1 MIKTLTF
8 WCPYVGD
15 VGTVKAVI
23 ESAKSF
29 SKSNKY
35 KCKIFNS
42 YGEFDKYR
50 LVFKKN
56 NIEEIKLIDN
66 RLIYKLPKEGF
77 FWSRFNYILIF
88 IFCFFPFL
96 FYLARNQKDYLFI
109 YLITSLPLL
118 LVSLFNLNNKIIF
131 RVSGKIKFTLFRKF
145 IYSISKKKI
154 KKILIQTLESK
165 NRILKMKIFDKK
177 ILNIVRDPI
186 IDHKRI
192 NKLKKEKIESK
203 FLNKSYFVSI
213 GRLTEQKNFI
223 FLAKCINQIIKK
235 KKNFLFLIIGE
246 GNDRIKIERYI
257 KEFSLSKYIILTGY
271 KKNIFKYI
279 SCSSGLICTS
289 LWEEPGFVIQE
300 AAACKKII
308 LTSDCY
314 TGPAEFI
321 NYGKNGYVFKS
332 NNQKSFIKN
341 FDLLINQKKQHMNK
355 INQSYNNTNLY
366 TKEYFF
372 LNMKKIL

>member
-1 MIKTLTF
+1 M
-8 WCPYVGD
+8 
-15 VGTVKAVI
+15 
-23 ESAKSF
+23 
-29 SKSNKY
+29 
-35 KCKIFNS
+35 
-42 YGEFDKYR
+42 
-50 LVFKKN
+50 
-56 NIEEIKLIDN
+56 
-66 RLIYKLPKEGF
+66 
-77 FWSRFNYILIF
+77 
-88 IFCFFPFL
+88 
-96 FYLARNQKDYLFI
+96 
-109 YLITSLPLL
+109 
-118 LVSLFNLNNKIIF
+118 
-131 RVSGKIKFTLFRKF
+131 
-145 IYSISKKKI
+145 
-154 KKILIQTLESK
+154 
-165 NRILKMKIFDKK
+165 
-177 ILNIVRDPI
+177 
-186 IDHKRI
+186 
-192 NKLKKEKIESK
+192 
-203 FLNKSYFVSI
+203 
-213 GRLTEQKNFI
+213 
-223 FLAKCINQIIKK
+223 
-235 KKNFLFLIIGE
+235 IIGE

-341 FDLLINQKKQHMNK
+341 FDLMINKKKEHINK

-372 LNMKKIL
+372 SNVRKIL